1 MIYGQIFWGQNSIP
15 EPLNTV
21 SLDEEPE
28 CRKTQLCSIQDPGKT
43 QMAATNEV
51 PKENEA
57 VNQGTRRYEV

>member
-1 MIYGQIFWGQNSIP
+1 M
-15 EPLNTV
+15 